1 MTISP
6 FPLAWPEGFP
16 RYSGAR
22 GAGAFKTSLSGALS
36 NVRDSL
42 RLFGQDSGRAVS
54 DVVITSNVT
63 LGGMVG
69 GDPGIAVWFM
79 WDGEQRCIAVDRYA
93 KPEANLQAVHHIVE
107 ARRVEL
113 RHGTLALI
121 RATMKGFAL
130 SLSAPGAKSW
140 WDVLQVRPEATSDQ
154 IAAAYRRLAAER
166 HPDKQGGSHAM
177 MAELNEARD
186 RAMKARS

>member
-1 MTISP
+1 MSIAL
-6 FPLAWPEGFP
+6 FPLAWPDGFP
-16 RYSGAR
+16 RHAGSR
-22 GAGAFKTSLSGALS
+22 QAGAFKTGLTSALS

-42 RLFGQDSGRAVS
+42 RLFGHDSGRPVADVS
-54 DVVITSNVT
+54 ITSNVT

-69 GDPGIAVWFM
+69 SDPGIAVWFI

-93 KPEANLQAVHHIVE
+93 KPEANLQAVHHILE

-130 SLSAPGAKSW
+130 SLPASGKKPW
-140 WDVLQVRPEATSDQ
+140 WQVLQINQDATADQ
-154 IAAAYRRLAAER
+154 INAAYRRLAAER

-177 MAELNEARD
+177 MAELNAARD
-186 RAMKARS
+186 HAMKDRA